1 MLLCRSLL
9 SSDWVL
15 IMFMAVL
22 YFILALLVLVTL
34 HEAGHFLVARWC
46 GVPVL
51 RFSFGFGPVLLS
63 WRDKHNTEFAFSL
76 FPLGGYVKML
86 DKAFDAQSIGA
97 RSAIILA
104 GPAVNFLF
112 AWVAFWLVAVIGMT
126 TLAPVIHDVR
136 AGSVA
141 EQAGL
146 KPQHE
151 FIAVDGAH
159 VASWRDVRYALMPY
173 MGAKGNLTLD
183 VVSPG
188 DARPQHVSLPLGSWS
203 VPAPLVDPLEQLG
216 VTPLLPIIAPRIEE
230 VFPDSP
236 AEKAGLM
243 AGDEVVKINDHA
255 ITDWRELVIYVKNH
269 PDQRITLVRK
279 HDGHESRVAVQLGHQ
294 MNDKT
299 LEGQLGVRSVRGDW
313 PKNMDRMQREGAVD
327 ALITASKQ
335 TWLFT
340 ESTVVWIGRMLLGD
354 LPLNN
359 LSGPLGIAEGAGNS
373 ARGGLVYYLSFLAL
387 LSIGLGVLNLL
398 PIPMLDGGQLV
409 YCLIEWITGRPLS
422 DRFKAVGF
430 SLGLFFLM
438 TLTVV
443 ALKNDLIRLAGS

>member
-1 MLLCRSLL
+1 MLMTT
-9 SSDWVL
+9 V
-15 IMFMAVL
+15 
-22 YFILALLVLVTL
+22 YFILALLLLVTL

-46 GVPVL
+46 GVKVL
-51 RFSFGFGPVLLS
+51 RFSFGFGPVLFS
-63 WRDKHNTEFAFSL
+63 WRDKRNTEFAFSL

-86 DKAFDAQSIGA
+86 DEAQDDMLPEEKNQTFNAKSVAA

-104 GPAVNFLF
+104 GPMVNFLF
-112 AWVAFWLVAVIGMT
+112 AFVAFWLVSVIGMK
-126 TLAPVIHDVR
+126 TLAPIVHKVR
-136 AGSVA
+136 VGSVA
-141 EQAGL
+141 EHAGL
-146 KPQHE
+146 MPQHE
-151 FIAVDGAH
+151 FVAVDGAG

-173 MGAKGNLTLD
+173 MGAKGD
-183 VVSPG
+183 IDIQVVSPSNTQ
-188 DARPQHVSLPLGSWS
+188 PQHLSLPLGAWS
-203 VPAPLVDPLEQLG
+203 VPEPQVDPLEQLG
-216 VTPLLPIIAPRIEE
+216 VTPLLPIIPPRVAE
-230 VFPDSP
+230 VFSDSP
-236 AEKAGLM
+236 AENAGLI
-243 AGDEVVKINDHA
+243 AGDEIVKIDENA

-269 PDQRITLVRK
+269 PDQLITLVRK
-279 HDGHESRVAVQLGHQ
+279 QGEHESHVTVHLGHQ

-299 LEGQLGVRSVRGDW
+299 LEGVLGVRSVRGDW
-313 PKNMDRMQREGAVD
+313 PKHMVRMQREGPVD

-340 ESTVVWIGRMLLGD
+340 ESTLVWMGRMLVGD
-354 LPLNN
+354 LPLHN

-398 PIPMLDGGQLV
+398 PIPMLDGGQLM

-422 DRFKAVGF
+422 DRFKTVGV